1 MSIITNQ
8 MLWRQFGAAIDTLAD
23 ALRSCPDD
31 LWEKQLWQDHA
42 DQWVA
47 AGFSTFWYLAYHT
60 LFWLDLNLT
69 GAEEGFM
76 PPKPFDLIEMAEGE
90 VLPPAYSR
98 QELLDYLQY
107 CRQKCRET
115 IESMSSEQA
124 NHICRF
130 PWGDIPFAEL
140 QIYSLRHVQEH
151 AAQLHL
157 FIGQTSGKS
166 SEWAAQAQ

>member
-1 MSIITNQ
+1 
-8 MLWRQFGAAIDTLAD
+8 
-23 ALRSCPDD
+23 
-31 LWEKQLWQDHA
+31 
-42 DQWVA
+42 
-47 AGFSTFWYLAYHT
+47 
-60 LFWLDLNLT
+60 
-69 GAEEGFM
+69 M

-157 FIGQTSGKS
+157 FIGQISGKS